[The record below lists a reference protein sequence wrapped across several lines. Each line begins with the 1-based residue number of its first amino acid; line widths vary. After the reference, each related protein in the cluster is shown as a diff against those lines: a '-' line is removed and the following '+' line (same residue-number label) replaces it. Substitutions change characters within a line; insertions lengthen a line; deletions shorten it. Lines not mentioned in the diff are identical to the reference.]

1 MARKKLSSVSTSIP
15 SPVGGWNSRDSLA
28 AMPPTD
34 AVSLVNYF
42 PLTSDVVIR
51 GGHTRHATG
60 FPDLVETIIAYSGST
75 TDKLFGISNGSV
87 YDATSGGAIGA
98 SVLSGLT
105 NDRWQYVNIAT
116 PGGNFI
122 EMCNGLD
129 DVRNFDGTT
138 WATPVITGVTSSNLA
153 NINLHK
159 NRLWFCEAG
168 SLKAWYLPVQSIAG
182 AANALDLSSF
192 CRRGGYLMAMAT
204 WTIDAGYG
212 VDDLA
217 VFITNKGEVLVY
229 RGTDPSSVATW
240 ALVGVFEVGTPIGRR
255 CFTKYKGDLLLIT
268 QDGLVSA
275 ASYLQSSRLDP
286 KVSLTDKIQYSM
298 TQAVAG
304 NGNNFG
310 WQVLPFP
317 KQNMLILN
325 VPYGESGNQ
334 QQFVM
339 NTITGAWANFQAWQ
353 ASCWEIYQDNPYFGS
368 NGFIAQAWDTNSDNG
383 DDIDADG
390 LQAFNYFGSPGQL
403 KRFVMMRPILLTNGT
418 PIILG
423 NVNIDY
429 DDTAPTATLA
439 VTPTT
444 YAIWDSSLWDGLTS
458 LWGAALSVTKNW
470 QSVNGIGYCGAPR
483 LKSANNGLE
492 VHWVGTDLIMEPGG
506 ML

>member
-1 MARKKLSSVSTSIP
+1 
-15 SPVGGWNSRDSLA
+15 
-28 AMPPTD
+28 
-34 AVSLVNYF
+34 
-42 PLTSDVVIR
+42 
-51 GGHTRHATG
+51 
-60 FPDLVETIIAYSGST
+60 
-75 TDKLFGISNGSV
+75 
-87 YDATSGGAIGA
+87 
-98 SVLSGLT
+98 
-105 NDRWQYVNIAT
+105 
-116 PGGNFI
+116 
-122 EMCNGLD
+122 
-129 DVRNFDGTT
+129 
-138 WATPVITGVTSSNLA
+138 
-153 NINLHK
+153 
-159 NRLWFCEAG
+159 
-168 SLKAWYLPVQSIAG
+168 
-182 AANALDLSSF
+182 
-192 CRRGGYLMAMAT
+192 MAMAT

-418 PIILG
+418 PVILG